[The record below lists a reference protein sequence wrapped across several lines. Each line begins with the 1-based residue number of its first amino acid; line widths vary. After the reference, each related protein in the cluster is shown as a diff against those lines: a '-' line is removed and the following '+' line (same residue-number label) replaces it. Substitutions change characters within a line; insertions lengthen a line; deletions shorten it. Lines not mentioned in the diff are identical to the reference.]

1 MAFKEYNRNAPVYG
15 EFLAPSS
22 DMVAGRL
29 VCADPAK
36 PGKVKYADN
45 TVATYKILGLL
56 GQNVVA
62 PTYNTHWLMSVH
74 TQYARYGEPV
84 AVFYNDVY
92 WTDQTAVNIAEGDL
106 LYPAAPGEGNV
117 NVGKLSNVQH
127 TVGGVAQ
134 NPVGIALSGGNAGTM
149 IKVKLYV

>member
-15 EFLAPSS
+15 ELLAPDV

-29 VCADPAK
+29 VMIDPAAPTK
-36 PGKVKYADN
+36 IKYADGSVN
-45 TVATYKILGLL
+45 TEQIIGIL

-84 AVFYNDVY
+84 AVFYNDIY
-92 WTDQTAVNIAEGDL
+92 WTDQGAVNIAAGDRL
-106 LYPAAPGEGNV
+106 WATTNGQFTNV
-117 NVGKLSNVQH
+117 E
-127 TVGGVAQ
+127 VAGQ
-134 NPVGIALSGGNAGTM
+134 KPVGIALSDAAAGQLF
-149 IKVKLYV
+149 KVKLLV